1 MLQKTNKMLDS
12 SNSRKAAF
20 ILVHRS
26 RTHSIVVLNLEVV
39 GHIAYIVSKHRKM
52 LMPAHFLLVL

>member
-1 MLQKTNKMLDS
+1 MLDS

-26 RTHSIVVLNLEVV
+26 RTHPIMVLNLEVV
-39 GHIAYIVSKHRKM
+39 GHIAYIVSKHGKM